1 MTSVDSGIE
10 TSNNSDD
17 SSIAQNEDMLTDE
30 INTVSSAVATISS
43 TQNDIRDT
51 KPENLRIEIG
61 SDWLKCSPGVRL
73 SLPSLVSINENY
85 KYPEEIEHSTPT
97 SSSGLIIPSSSV
109 SYKFITP
116 PPKYAT
122 LPKKSIVRRK
132 IRAVHMSPRY
142 NPVLWNGP
150 RYSIT
155 ERRMRAAA
163 ATNNTIMLK
172 HLLDSGASPNNHDE
186 QGRTP
191 LHLASCRGY
200 TEIVR
205 LLLEHGAD
213 PNRRDCVGNIPLH
226 LAAVTG
232 KISVVTL
239 LLNAG
244 TDLLSLD
251 QECYNPLKLAR
262 TKLKLLQNCKGED
275 MLRIR
280 EEVENVKSMLLGYL
294 LKQKVIHK
302 KMDTLSTF
310 CSRLSLNNP
319 PDQIQDNVKGLL
331 ANLDALSIT
340 Q

>member
-30 INTVSSAVATISS
+30 INTVSSTVATISS

-61 SDWLKCSPGVRL
+61 SDWLNCSPGAR
-73 SLPSLVSINENY
+73 LVSMNEYYNY
-85 KYPEEIEHSTPT
+85 PGEIEHSTPT

-109 SYKFITP
+109 PYNTP
-116 PPKYAT
+116 PPDYAA
-122 LPKKSIVRRK
+122 LPKRSSFRRK

-142 NPVLWNGP
+142 NPVFSNGP
-150 RYSIT
+150 RSTIT

-163 ATNNTIMLK
+163 ATNNTIMMK
-172 HLLDSGASPNNHDE
+172 QLLNSGVSPNHHDE

-200 TEIVR
+200 TEIVY

-213 PNRRDCVGNIPLH
+213 PNRRDCVGNMPLH

-239 LLNAG
+239 LLKAG
-244 TDLLSLD
+244 PDLLSLD
-251 QECYNPLKLAR
+251 KEWFNPFKLVR
-262 TKLKLLQNCKGED
+262 TKLKVLQNCKGDD

-280 EEVENVKSMLLGYL
+280 EEVENVESMLLEYL
-294 LKQKVIHK
+294 QKQKVIHK

-331 ANLDALSIT
+331 ANLDTLSIT